1 MAEPWELDCHHE
13 KLKSVG
19 VDCDPLILKRYSL
32 LRLFRYTHISKK
44 YRNIFH
50 FKLYILQ
57 FLNSQVKE
65 RVSVV
70 YVGDKLERLYMTW
83 SRQAQTYAIINL
95 KIHTSLTYK
104 QKTQYGEHC
113 FSSSIFEKEKK
124 KNKHLK
130 LKYSAS
136 GPKKKKRAS

>member
-1 MAEPWELDCHHE
+1 M
-13 KLKSVG
+13 
-19 VDCDPLILKRYSL
+19 
-32 LRLFRYTHISKK
+32 
-44 YRNIFH
+44 
-50 FKLYILQ
+50 
-57 FLNSQVKE
+57 
-65 RVSVV
+65 SVV

-124 KNKHLK
+124 TKHLK

>member
-1 MAEPWELDCHHE
+1 M
-13 KLKSVG
+13 
-19 VDCDPLILKRYSL
+19 
-32 LRLFRYTHISKK
+32 
-44 YRNIFH
+44 
-50 FKLYILQ
+50 
-57 FLNSQVKE
+57 
-65 RVSVV
+65 SVV

-124 KNKHLK
+124 NKHLK